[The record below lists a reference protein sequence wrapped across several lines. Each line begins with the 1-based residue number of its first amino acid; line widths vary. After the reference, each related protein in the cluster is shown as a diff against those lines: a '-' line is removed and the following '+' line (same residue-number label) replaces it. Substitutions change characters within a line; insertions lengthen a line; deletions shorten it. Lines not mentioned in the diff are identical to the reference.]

1 MDGARKRWSGLVE
14 RWRRS
19 GQTAREFAAGAG
31 INRGTLLYWAWR
43 LKHEGNGAKRIAV
56 TRRASNTDGK
66 RGSFVELIAG
76 PIEERRFE
84 IELVDGRRV
93 HVPPEFDAAALGS
106 LLTVLESTA
115 R

>member
-1 MDGARKRWSGLVE
+1 
-14 RWRRS
+14 
-19 GQTAREFAAGAG
+19 
-31 INRGTLLYWAWR
+31 LYWAWR